1 MFVISFK
8 NGDNDPTKNSFEKYY
23 IPLVEI
29 KAFDAL
35 IDYKQFFDQLAKDR
49 QEAYEKLIII

>member
-29 KAFDAL
+29 KGFDAL
-35 IDYKQFFDQLAKDR
+35 IDYKQFFDQLVKDK
-49 QEAYEKLIII
+49 QEAYEKLIVM

>member
-1 MFVISFK
+1 MFVISFI

-29 KAFDAL
+29 KGFDAL
-35 IDYKQFFDQLAKDR
+35 IDYKQFFDQLVKDK
-49 QEAYEKLIII
+49 QEAYEKLIVM